1 MQKQDEEQLLRSVKE
16 AINQREQLKRK
27 IILAKIVNQKF
38 TENLGSTRIE
48 RGRELANTEM
58 LKQHVEDV
66 MKAEQYAAWHVN
78 KVKLELKRKMAL
90 KEEIHKMVG
99 MLHQNS
105 LDRDIEKAEKTFG
118 NFYSDLANA
127 PWLPEKREIQREF
140 KKYDD
145 ELAKFR
151 EQVAEYIN
159 AISKIKL
166 EAELH
171 AKLPFKT
178 FVYTLA
184 NYSKQSGKVC
194 QLLKKEQK
202 KAKQLREKLSSM
214 SDEEIRNSGEQD
226 TTIVEA
232 AIESHEQRME
242 QESRNET
249 IGEQRREDDKRNEA
263 NAIQQQ
269 PQQFDM
275 DTQNDIVVVGQQKL
289 QRIVEVE
296 EHSPSDA
303 EQMPQQLL
311 MDRESQQ
318 HVFATPLPPVS
329 APRGCDDGDQQ
340 ALFDFF
346 GAEAGADQSATD
358 GSFNFGSFMTTLAG
372 PGAKKG
378 PQKQQADGPGDSQ
391 SDFNFNAFLG
401 KPDEFSKEVTE
412 GGALFDFN
420 F

>member
-1 MQKQDEEQLLRSVKE
+1 
-16 AINQREQLKRK
+16 
-27 IILAKIVNQKF
+27 
-38 TENLGSTRIE
+38 
-48 RGRELANTEM
+48 M

-66 MKAEQYAAWHVN
+66 VKAEQYAAWHVN
-78 KVKLELKRKMAL
+78 KVKFELKRKMAL

-99 MLHQNS
+99 MLHQVKHSNS
-105 LDRDIEKAEKTFG
+105 LDRDIEKAEKSFG

-151 EQVAEYIN
+151 EQIAEYIN
-159 AISKIKL
+159 AISKIKS

-202 KAKQLREKLSSM
+202 KAKQ
-214 SDEEIRNSGEQD
+214 EQD
-226 TTIVEA
+226 TAIVEA
-232 AIESHEQRME
+232 AIESHGQRME

-263 NAIQQQ
+263 NAIQQ

-296 EHSPSDA
+296 ENSPSDA

-346 GAEAGADQSATD
+346 GGEGGADQSATE

-378 PQKQQADGPGDSQ
+378 PQKPQADGPGDSQ